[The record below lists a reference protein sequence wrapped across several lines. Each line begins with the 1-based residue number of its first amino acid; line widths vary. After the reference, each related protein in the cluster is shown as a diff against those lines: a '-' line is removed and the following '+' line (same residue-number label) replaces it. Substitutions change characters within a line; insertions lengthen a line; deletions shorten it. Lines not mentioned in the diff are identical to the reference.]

1 MRAVEREEIAEPGGT
16 RQLSEARLP
25 TKWGE
30 CRVLGFERRVGGK
43 RETAVA
49 LVMGD
54 LRRGTP
60 LVRIHS
66 ECLTGDVFGS
76 QRCDCGEQ
84 LDAAMKAIAKEGSG
98 LLIYERQEGRGIG
111 LMAKLQA
118 YELQDQ
124 GMDTVEANLH
134 LGYAADARDFVL
146 PAEILLALGVRRV
159 RLLTN
164 NPKKVEA
171 VEKAGV
177 KVEERLA
184 CEVKPGKHDIFYL
197 KTKKQKMGHQLTL
210 V

>member
-1 MRAVEREEIAEPGGT
+1 MPDTT
-16 RQLSEARLP
+16 RQLSNAKLP

-30 CRVLGFERRVGGK
+30 FRALGFERRVGEK
-43 RETAVA
+43 VETAVA

-54 LRRGTP
+54 LSQGTP

-84 LDAAMKAIAKEGSG
+84 FETAMQAIADEGSG

-124 GMDTVEANLH
+124 GMDTVEANQH
-134 LGYAADARDFVL
+134 LGYAVDARDYVL
-146 PAEILLALGVRRV
+146 PAEILLALNVCRV
-159 RLLTN
+159 RLMTN

-177 KVEERLA
+177 KVEERMA

-197 KTKKQKMGHQLTL
+197 KTKKQKMGHHLTL